1 MKILMVCLG
10 NICRSPIAH
19 GIMESKIKKLNLNWT
34 VDSAGTSGWHVG
46 EQPDKR
52 AIATCKAKGLN
63 IVHQKS
69 RKITKGDIEYYDVI
83 FAMDANN
90 YNDILRLCQ
99 SDEQKAKVKLM
110 TDYLYPGRNTP
121 IPDPYY
127 DDRFEEVYTLIDLA
141 TDSFLKS
148 MVVTSP

>member
-1 MKILMVCLG
+1 
-10 NICRSPIAH
+10 
-19 GIMESKIKKLNLNWT
+19 MESKIKKLNLNWT

-110 TDYLYPGRNTP
+110 TGYLYPGRNTP